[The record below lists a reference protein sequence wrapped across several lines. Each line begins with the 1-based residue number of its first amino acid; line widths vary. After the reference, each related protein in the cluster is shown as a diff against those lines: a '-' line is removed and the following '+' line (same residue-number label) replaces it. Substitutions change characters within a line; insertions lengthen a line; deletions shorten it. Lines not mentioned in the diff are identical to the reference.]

1 MRTGVVRRWLRSLLR
16 LSVGAYAVGGCAV
29 LASCGGGPAALG
41 PGGGKR
47 VLFVGNSLTYT
58 NDLPGMVQA
67 MAAAAGETM
76 QVVSVAVP
84 AYSLEDHWNDGDAR
98 TEIRR
103 GGWDVVV
110 LQQGPSSLPESRV
123 LLLEYVRRFGAEIRA
138 GGAEPALYAVWPSLQ
153 RAADFDRVS
162 ESYALAAQEVDGM
175 LFPAGEAWRAA
186 WRREPALQLY
196 GADDFHP
203 AAAGTYAAAL
213 VIFGKLYG
221 RSPVGLPAQLRLRSG
236 AEVRLNADAAEIL
249 QRAAEEANAAF

>member
-1 MRTGVVRRWLRSLLR
+1 MRTGLVRRWLRAVVR
-16 LSVGAYAVGGCAV
+16 LSVGAWAVGGCAT

-67 MAAAAGETM
+67 MAAAAGEPL
-76 QVVSVAVP
+76 QVMSVAVP
-84 AYSLEDHWNDGDAR
+84 AFSLEDHWNAGQAG

-110 LQQGPSSLPESRV
+110 LQQGPSSLDESRV
-123 LLLEYVRRFGAEIRA
+123 LLLEYTRRFAAEIRA
-138 GGAEPALYAVWPSLQ
+138 AGGTPALYAVWPSVQ
-153 RAADFDRVS
+153 RSADFDRVS

-186 WRREPALQLY
+186 WRRDPSMQLY
-196 GADDFHP
+196 GGDDFHP
-203 AAAGTYAAAL
+203 SAAGTYTAAL

-236 AEVRLNADAAEIL
+236 AEIRLNPDAAEIL
-249 QRAAEEANAAF
+249 QRAAEEANTEF